1 VHYRL
6 TAPSGR
12 VLEEGE
18 GEARVLGGALTV
30 TPEAGQLL
38 RLRASDVTEIGEPQP
53 YVVRLVLA
61 EGPTLELSRLGALR
75 TQLLSDFGT
84 VRKADT
90 VAASLAAGIGS
101 PLTFP
106 GVVDDVEAEVRLYD
120 DRLLVVPVAGDPR
133 PVRYSFVDDVH
144 ADESGYRITVAA
156 GAQTLQVSRLAQ
168 RTSEF
173 LTTLRERM
181 DRARTRSA
189 ALIESLLPG
198 LGGLAQRSVAGLLR
212 DGVPARA
219 TELDAAE
226 RSVSASLVRT
236 AALDERRA
244 GLAELAAQGE
254 LWLAIYQRGSVE
266 VAATGGADLRARRIA
281 VATDH
286 RPASPYGSGGGF
298 GAMIAADLLGGPDQ
312 TSAWGAGPFG
322 PAIYDGFVGGPT
334 PRARPPRREPRTG
347 ASDVPHTDFGAL
359 TVRGIDPSV
368 LVTAFV
374 VLPAERAIV
383 HEVLNDGG
391 VDTYV
396 YDIGA
401 GGAVEAV
408 HTIASGLALIGYR
421 LDVVDADAISA
432 DSSYVAAARSPHVA
446 ELRTRLRGRAAHG
459 DQWHPQLA
467 ALLD

>member
-1 VHYRL
+1 MHYRL
-6 TAPSGR
+6 IAPSGR

-38 RLRASDVTEIGEPQP
+38 RLRAGEVTEIGEPQP

-61 EGPTLELSRLGALR
+61 EGPTLELSRLGPLR

-90 VAASLAAGIGS
+90 VAASLAAGVGS
-101 PLTFP
+101 ALTFS

-156 GAQTLQVSRLAQ
+156 GAQTLQVSRLAR

-173 LTTLRERM
+173 LTTLRERT

-219 TELDAAE
+219 GELDAVE
-226 RSVSASLVRT
+226 RSVSASLLRT
-236 AALDERRA
+236 TLDERRA

-266 VAATGGADLRARRIA
+266 VAATGGADLRARHIA
-281 VATDH
+281 VTTDH

-298 GAMIAADLLGGPDQ
+298 GALIAADVLGGPDH
-312 TSAWGAGPFG
+312 GGPFG
-322 PAIYDGFVGGPT
+322 PAIYDGFVGGTT
-334 PRARPPRREPRTG
+334 PRARQPRREPRTG
-347 ASDVPHTDFGAL
+347 GSDVPHTDFGAL
-359 TVRGIDPSV
+359 TVRGIEPSV

-408 HTIASGLALIGYR
+408 RTIAAGLALIGYR
-421 LDVVDADAISA
+421 LDVVDADVISA
-432 DSSYVAAARSPHVA
+432 DSPYPAAARLPHVA

>member
-6 TAPSGR
+6 IAPSGE

-38 RLRASDVTEIGEPQP
+38 RLRAGDVTEIGEPQS

-61 EGPTLELSRLGALR
+61 EGPTLELSRMGPLR

-84 VRKADT
+84 VRKAET
-90 VAASLAAGIGS
+90 VAASLAAGVGS
-101 PLTFP
+101 PLAFP

-120 DRLLVVPVAGDPR
+120 DRLLVVPVTGDPR
-133 PVRYSFVDDVH
+133 PVRYSFVDEVH

-156 GAQTLQVSRLAQ
+156 GAQTLLVSRLGQ

-173 LTTLRERM
+173 VRTLRERT

-189 ALIESLLPG
+189 AVIESLLPG
-198 LGGLAQRSVAGLLR
+198 LGSLAQRSVAGLLR

-219 TELDAAE
+219 AELDAVE
-226 RSVSASLVRT
+226 RSVSASLLRT
-236 AALDERRA
+236 ATLDERRA
-244 GLAELAAQGE
+244 GLPELAAQGE

-266 VAATGGADLRARRIA
+266 VAATGGADLRARRIT

-298 GAMIAADLLGGPDQ
+298 GAMIAADLLAGPDH
-312 TSAWGAGPFG
+312 GGPFG
-322 PAIYDGFVGGPT
+322 PASYDGFVGGTT
-334 PRARPPRREPRTG
+334 PRARQPRREPRTG
-347 ASDVPHTDFGAL
+347 ASDGPHTDFGAL
-359 TVRGIDPSV
+359 TVGGIDPTV

-383 HEVLNDGG
+383 HEALNDGG
-391 VDTYV
+391 CDTYV

-408 HTIASGLALIGYR
+408 QTIAAGLALIGYR
-421 LDVVDADAISA
+421 LDVVDADVISA
-432 DSSYVAAARSPHVA
+432 DSSYSAAARLPHVA

>member
-1 VHYRL
+1 MHYRL
-6 TAPSGR
+6 IAPSGR

-38 RLRASDVTEIGEPQP
+38 RLRAGDVTEIGEPQP

-61 EGPTLELSRLGALR
+61 EGPTLELSRLGPLR

-84 VRKADT
+84 VRRADT
-90 VAASLAAGIGS
+90 VAASLAAGVGS
-101 PLTFP
+101 PLAFP
-106 GVVDDVEAEVRLYD
+106 GMVDDVEAEVRLYD
-120 DRLLVVPVAGDPR
+120 DRLLVVPVVGDPR

-173 LTTLRERM
+173 VTTLRERT

-189 ALIESLLPG
+189 AVIESLLPG
-198 LGGLAQRSVAGLLR
+198 LGGLAQRTVAGLLR

-219 TELDAAE
+219 AELDAVE
-226 RSVSASLVRT
+226 RSVSASLLRT
-236 AALDERRA
+236 ATLDERRA
-244 GLAELAAQGE
+244 GLAELAVQGE
-254 LWLAIYQRGSVE
+254 LWLAICQRGSVE
-266 VAATGGADLRARRIA
+266 VAATGGADLRARRVT

-298 GAMIAADLLGGPDQ
+298 GALIAADVLGGPDH
-312 TSAWGAGPFG
+312 GGPFG
-322 PAIYDGFVGGPT
+322 PAIYDGFVGGTT
-334 PRARPPRREPRTG
+334 PRARQPRREPRTG
-347 ASDVPHTDFGAL
+347 ASDGPHTDFGAL

-368 LVTAFV
+368 LVTAFA

-383 HEVLNDGG
+383 HEVLNDDGC
-391 VDTYV
+391 DTYV
-396 YDIGA
+396 YDVGA

-408 HTIASGLALIGYR
+408 HTIAAGLALIGYR
-421 LDVVDADAISA
+421 LDVVDADVISA
-432 DSSYVAAARSPHVA
+432 DSSHTAAARLPHVA

-459 DQWHPQLA
+459 DRWHPQLA
-467 ALLD
+467 ALLA